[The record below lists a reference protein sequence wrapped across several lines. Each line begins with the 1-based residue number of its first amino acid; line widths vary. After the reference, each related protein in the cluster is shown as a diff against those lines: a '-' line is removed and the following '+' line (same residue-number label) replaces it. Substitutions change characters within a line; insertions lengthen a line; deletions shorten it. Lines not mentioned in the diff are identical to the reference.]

1 MLVCWTCRRNA
12 YRILVEKRLGKRQ
25 LRRPRR
31 RFQDSAEIDLKDIR
45 GCGDEEGLA
54 VSQDDAQSQA
64 LILTVLR

>member
-1 MLVCWTCRRNA
+1 
-12 YRILVEKRLGKRQ
+12 VEKRLGKRQ